1 MFDWQHQGSFISDR
15 IVEILH
21 EVASDMNKL
30 KRELALSLPLLAEMT
45 VTAWQVTSYSK
56 TSAIGSLL
64 LIHGKITILPGNRI
78 IQGRR
83 SGSFMAT
90 RSQNGNR
97 CRRVPFFGSMENVG
111 CLPALMDS

>member
-15 IVEILH
+15 MVEILH

-30 KRELALSLPLLAEMT
+30 KRELVLTLPLLAEIT
-45 VTAWQVTSYSK
+45 VIAWQVTSCNK
-56 TSAIGSLL
+56 ISAIGSLL
-64 LIHGKITILPGNRI
+64 LIHGEITILPGNRI
-78 IQGRR
+78 TQGRR

-97 CRRVPFFGSMENVG
+97 RRRVPFFGSMVNVG

>member
-1 MFDWQHQGSFISDR
+1 MFYWQHQGSFVFDR

-30 KRELALSLPLLAEMT
+30 KRELVLTLPLLAEIT
-45 VTAWQVTSYSK
+45 VIAWQVTSCSK
-56 TSAIGSLL
+56 ISAIGSLL
-64 LIHGKITILPGNRI
+64 LIHGKITTLPGHRI
-78 IQGRR
+78 TQGRR
-83 SGSFMAT
+83 RGSLMAS

-97 CRRVPFFGSMENVG
+97 RRRVPFFGSMENVG